1 MNLRDSS
8 QTLLLVGTSSLTALV
23 RQMYNVLFVYAEK
36 VFGYYPLANEVVKG
50 YSNATVRLSF
60 RNNLVN
66 TLESTSYNGF

>member
-1 MNLRDSS
+1 
-8 QTLLLVGTSSLTALV
+8 
-23 RQMYNVLFVYAEK
+23 MYKVLFVYAEK

-66 TLESTSYNGF
+66 TLESTSFNGFWPNLVHT